1 LVAADYQ
8 RVFWRDAM
16 KDIRVGFTQD
26 GSGQTLNLAIP
37 LNYRDINVFSIGA
50 QYRYNANWTFRTGF
64 HYAQEAT
71 PSGGLLAVIPSTP
84 TTNVT
89 AGASYAF
96 GHDAVLDVAL
106 AYGLPKTL
114 TNGGPPDTSAPIK
127 VRHSQIAAAIAF
139 TKRF

>member
-1 LVAADYQ
+1 
-8 RVFWRDAM
+8 M

-50 QYRYNANWTFRTGF
+50 QYRYNANWAFRTGF

-106 AYGLPKTL
+106 AYGFPKTL
-114 TNGGPPDTSAPIK
+114 TNGGPPDTSAPIT
-127 VRHSQIAAAIAF
+127 VRHSQIAASIAF